1 MMTYA
6 LHDVAIPPGSSLPE
20 HGGFENNLVH
30 NANLTGVA
38 RYGLGVCP
46 ACCNP
51 CEDTDLGKDS
61 KGNYKNVRWHTANL
75 TKRFEFAAAAGVR
88 EVDIWTNPGDMAL
101 GDTCADATGDACWWT
116 QIREWLKAE
125 DV

>member
-1 MMTYA
+1 MTYA